1 LCFSGKAAPVVQFS
15 FEEKPMS
22 GRMVRVLLAKF
33 GKSDEGDLWRMARNI
48 RDAGEEAIYTESQ
61 KPEVIVGA
69 AVQESVDYIAIAA
82 SPGTDLSLFGRV
94 MELLR
99 KAEATD
105 ILVSAGGEL
114 SEEEQEF
121 LKREGVHSFFPIN
134 GDHDDL
140 VDWIRGHFTEPL
152 DPPVS

>member
-1 LCFSGKAAPVVQFS
+1 
-15 FEEKPMS
+15 MS

-33 GKSDEGDLWRMARNI
+33 GKGDEGDLWRMARNI

-82 SPGTDLSLFGRV
+82 SPGTDLSLFRQV
-94 MELLR
+94 VALLR
-99 KAEATD
+99 KADATD

-152 DPPVS
+152 NPPVPGGE